1 VPNLIKEVEFSV
13 QQSNSSSQPK
23 SNPMGLTPILLFVV
37 LVVATGLITNDITAM
52 PILVAFFISAGYGLC
67 LNPKGEKIS
76 FSEKVQTFCK
86 GGGDK
91 NIILLVLI
99 FLLAGAFY
107 AVTIDIGARDATVN
121 MALQFVPTA
130 MILPG
135 LFLICCFISFAMG
148 TSMGTITALSPI
160 GAGLANSLGLPVE
173 LALGV
178 VVGGA
183 MFGDNLSFVSDTT
196 IAATRTQGVQL
207 KDKFRANL
215 MVALPAC
222 IATMVLLLVFVDVD
236 TSELIETKD
245 YDVWRILP
253 YLFIIGFALTG
264 FNVITV
270 LAVGIASACV
280 VGLLQGSFTVL
291 TMMHSIQKGMGWM
304 QDLAMI
310 AITIG
315 GIVALMHANGGITW
329 LINRLTKR
337 VTSKKGAEFSIAG
350 LVSFLDITTANNT
363 IAIVTAGPIAS
374 DLNEKYGVDPRRTA
388 SLLDIFSCS
397 FQGLVPY
404 GAQLLS
410 AAAVVGISPL
420 AITPYCWYPMLI
432 FVFGLLAIW
441 FNFPTFEQKIDD
453 ELTGASAAVK

>member
-1 VPNLIKEVEFSV
+1 MHQNQTIAPNPL
-13 QQSNSSSQPK
+13 
-23 SNPMGLTPILLFVV
+23 GLTPILLFVV
-37 LVVATGLITNDITAM
+37 LVVVTGITTNDITAM

-67 LNPKGEKIS
+67 LNPKGEKVS
-76 FSEKVQTFCK
+76 FSQKVQTFCK

-121 MALQFVPTA
+121 MALQFVPSA
-130 MILPG
+130 LILPG

-160 GAGLANSLGLPVE
+160 GAGLASSLGLPVE
-173 LALGV
+173 MALGI

-222 IATMVLLLVFVDVD
+222 FVTMILLLLVDVD
-236 TSELIETKD
+236 TSGIVESGD
-245 YDVWRILP
+245 YDFWRIVP
-253 YLFIIGFALTG
+253 YLCIIAFALTG
-264 FNVITV
+264 FNVISV

-280 VGLLQGSFTVL
+280 VGLFQESFTL
-291 TMMHSIQKGMGWM
+291 LSMMQSIQKGMGWM

-329 LINRLTKR
+329 LIERLTRK
-337 VTSKKGAEFSIAG
+337 VTTKKGAEFSIAG

-363 IAIVTAGPIAS
+363 IAIVTAGPIAK

-432 FVFGLLAIW
+432 FVFGVAAIW
-441 FNFPTFEQKIDD
+441 FGFPRFKEAQDD
-453 ELTGASAAVK
+453 ELTQSA

>member
-1 VPNLIKEVEFSV
+1 MPQTNAIA
-13 QQSNSSSQPK
+13 P
-23 SNPMGLTPILLFVV
+23 NPMGLTPILLFVI
-37 LVVATGLITNDITAM
+37 LVVVTGITTNDITAM

-67 LNPKGEKIS
+67 LNPKGRKVS

-121 MALQFVPTA
+121 LALQFVPTSL
-130 MILPG
+130 ILPG
-135 LFLICCFISFAMG
+135 LFLICCFISFSMG

-160 GAGLANSLGLPVE
+160 GAGLATSLGLPVE
-173 LALGV
+173 MALGI

-215 MVALPAC
+215 MVAVPAC
-222 IATMVLLLVFVDVD
+222 IVTMALLLMVDVD
-236 TSELIETKD
+236 TTGIVDSGD
-245 YDVWRILP
+245 YDFWRILP
-253 YLFIIGFALTG
+253 YLCIIAFALTG
-264 FNVITV
+264 FNVISV
-270 LAVGIASACV
+270 LAVGIASACA
-280 VGLLQGSFTVL
+280 VGLIQGSFTPL
-291 TMMHSIQKGMGWM
+291 SMMHSIQKGMGWM

-329 LINRLTKR
+329 LIERLTRR

-363 IAIVTAGPIAS
+363 IAIVTAGPIAK
-374 DLNEKYGVDPRRTA
+374 DLNDKYGVDPRRTA

-420 AITPYCWYPMLI
+420 SITPYCWYPMLI
-432 FVFGLLAIW
+432 FVFGLAAIW
-441 FNFPTFEQKIDD
+441 FGFPRFVEPQDD
-453 ELTGASAAVK
+453 ELTQTS

>member
-1 VPNLIKEVEFSV
+1 MNNHSENTTPTPNAW
-13 QQSNSSSQPK
+13 
-23 SNPMGLTPILLFVV
+23 GLTPILLFVV
-37 LVVATGLITNDITAM
+37 LVVATGLVTNDITAM
-52 PILVAFFISAGYGLC
+52 PILVAFFISAGFALC
-67 LNPKGEKIS
+67 LNPKDQKLSFADKI
-76 FSEKVQTFCK
+76 QRFCE
-86 GGGDK
+86 GGGNK

-121 MALQFVPTA
+121 MALQFVPSA
-130 MILPG
+130 LILPG

-160 GAGLANSLGLPVE
+160 GAGLAESLGLPVE
-173 LALGV
+173 LALGI

-207 KDKFRANL
+207 KDKFKANL
-215 MVALPAC
+215 IVAIPAC
-222 IATMVLLLVFVDVD
+222 IVTMAMLLFIDVD
-236 TSELIETKD
+236 TSGLVEAGD

-253 YLFIIGFALTG
+253 YFLIIAFALGG

-270 LAVGIASACV
+270 LAVGIASACI
-280 VGLLQGSFTVL
+280 VGLVQGSFTAL
-291 TMMHSIQKGMGWM
+291 SMMQSIQKGMGWM

-315 GIVALMHANGGITW
+315 GIVALMHQNGGLTW
-329 LINRLTKR
+329 LIKKLTSGVK
-337 VTSKKGAEFSIAG
+337 SKKGAEFSIAG
-350 LVSFLDITTANNT
+350 LVSFLDVTTANNT

-374 DLNEKYGVDPRRTA
+374 DLNKKYGVDPRRTA

-432 FVFGLLAIW
+432 FVFGVIAIAFNLPRFTQASNDTLA
-441 FNFPTFEQKIDD
+441 
-453 ELTGASAAVK
+453 

>member
-1 VPNLIKEVEFSV
+1 MSAVQSSTSPNDLSPKNPVPAAPNVL
-13 QQSNSSSQPK
+13 
-23 SNPMGLTPILLFVV
+23 GLTPILLFVV
-37 LVVATGLITNDITAM
+37 LVVATGLLTNDITAM

-67 LNPKGEKIS
+67 LNPKDHKQSFADKI
-76 FSEKVQTFCK
+76 QIFCK
-86 GGGDK
+86 GGGDT

-121 MALQFVPTA
+121 MALQFVPSA

-160 GAGLANSLGLPVE
+160 GAGLAESLGLPVE
-173 LALGV
+173 MALGI

-207 KDKFRANL
+207 KDKFKANL
-215 MVALPAC
+215 VVALPAC
-222 IATMVLLLVFVDVD
+222 LVTMLLLLGIDVD
-236 TSELIETKD
+236 TSQLVEGGD
-245 YDVWRILP
+245 YNGWRILP
-253 YLFIIGFALTG
+253 YLFIIGFALSG
-264 FNVITV
+264 FNVIAV
-270 LAVGIASACV
+270 LAVGIVTACA
-280 VGLLQGSFTVL
+280 VGLWQDSFTL
-291 TMMHSIQKGMGWM
+291 LSMMHSIQKGMGWM

-315 GIVALMHANGGITW
+315 GVVALMHANGGIAW
-329 LINRLTKR
+329 LIHRLTRK
-337 VTSKKGAEFSIAG
+337 VSSKKGAEFSIAG

-363 IAIVTAGPIAS
+363 IAIVTAGPIAK

-432 FVFGLLAIW
+432 FVFGLIAIALNVPK
-441 FNFPTFEQKIDD
+441 FSEKSQDG
-453 ELTGASAAVK
+453 LTQ

>member
-1 VPNLIKEVEFSV
+1 VDQTKAVLPNPL
-13 QQSNSSSQPK
+13 
-23 SNPMGLTPILLFVV
+23 GLTPILLFVV
-37 LVVATGLITNDITAM
+37 LVVATGVVTNDITSM

-67 LNPKGEKIS
+67 LNPRGKRVS
-76 FSEKVQTFCK
+76 FSEKVSTFCK

-121 MALQFVPTA
+121 MALQFVPSA

-135 LFLICCFISFAMG
+135 LFFICCFISFAMG

-160 GAGLANSLGLPVE
+160 GAGLATSLGIPVE
-173 LALGV
+173 MALGI

-196 IAATRTQGVQL
+196 IAATRTQGVRL

-215 MVALPAC
+215 MVALPAS
-222 IATMVLLLVFVDVD
+222 IVTMILLLCVDVD
-236 TSELIETKD
+236 TSSIVEAHD

-253 YLFIIGFALTG
+253 YLCIIGFALSG
-264 FNVITV
+264 FNVISV
-270 LAVGIASACV
+270 LGVGIASACI
-280 VGLLQGSFTVL
+280 VGLIQDSFTML
-291 TMMHSIQKGMGWM
+291 SMMQSIQKGMGWM

-329 LINRLTKR
+329 LIDRLTRK

-374 DLNEKYGVDPRRTA
+374 DLNKKYGVDPRRTA

-420 AITPYCWYPMLI
+420 AITAYCWYPMLI
-432 FVFGLLAIW
+432 FVFGLLAIG
-441 FNFPTFEQKIDD
+441 FGFPRFTSPHDD
-453 ELTGASAAVK
+453 ALAD

>member
-1 VPNLIKEVEFSV
+1 VDQTKAVLPNLL
-13 QQSNSSSQPK
+13 
-23 SNPMGLTPILLFVV
+23 GLTPILLFVV
-37 LVVATGLITNDITAM
+37 LVVATGVVTNDITSM

-67 LNPKGEKIS
+67 LNPRGKRVS
-76 FSEKVQTFCK
+76 FSEKVSTFCK

-121 MALQFVPTA
+121 MALQFVPSA

-135 LFLICCFISFAMG
+135 LFFICCFISFAMG

-160 GAGLANSLGLPVE
+160 GAGLATSLGIPIE
-173 LALGV
+173 MALGI

-196 IAATRTQGVQL
+196 IAATRTQGVRL

-215 MVALPAC
+215 MVALPAS
-222 IATMVLLLVFVDVD
+222 IVTMILLLCVDVD
-236 TSELIETKD
+236 TSSIVEAHD

-253 YLFIIGFALTG
+253 YLCIIGFALSG
-264 FNVITV
+264 FNVISV
-270 LAVGIASACV
+270 LGVGIASACI
-280 VGLLQGSFTVL
+280 VGLIQDSFTML
-291 TMMHSIQKGMGWM
+291 SMMQSIQKGMGWM

-329 LINRLTKR
+329 LIDRLTRK

-374 DLNEKYGVDPRRTA
+374 DLNKKYGVDPRRTA

-420 AITPYCWYPMLI
+420 AITAYCWYPMLI
-432 FVFGLLAIW
+432 FVFGLLAIG
-441 FNFPTFEQKIDD
+441 FGFPRFTSPHDD
-453 ELTGASAAVK
+453 ALAD

>member
-1 VPNLIKEVEFSV
+1 VDQTKAVLPNPF
-13 QQSNSSSQPK
+13 
-23 SNPMGLTPILLFVV
+23 GLTPILLFVV
-37 LVVATGLITNDITAM
+37 LVVATGIVTNDITSM

-67 LNPKGEKIS
+67 LNPKGERVS
-76 FSEKVQTFCK
+76 FSEKVSTFCK

-121 MALQFVPTA
+121 MALQFVPSA

-135 LFLICCFISFAMG
+135 LFFICCFISFAMG

-160 GAGLANSLGLPVE
+160 GAGLATSLGLPIE
-173 LALGV
+173 MALGI

-196 IAATRTQGVQL
+196 IAATRTQGVRL

-215 MVALPAC
+215 MVALPAS
-222 IATMVLLLVFVDVD
+222 IVTMILLLCVDVD
-236 TSELIETKD
+236 TSSIVETQD

-253 YLFIIGFALTG
+253 YLCIIGFALSG
-264 FNVITV
+264 FNVISV
-270 LAVGIASACV
+270 LAVGIASACI
-280 VGLLQGSFTVL
+280 VGFMQNSFTL
-291 TMMHSIQKGMGWM
+291 LSMMQSIQKGMGWM

-329 LINRLTKR
+329 LIDKLTR
-337 VTSKKGAEFSIAG
+337 NVTSKKGAEFSIAG

-374 DLNEKYGVDPRRTA
+374 DLNKKYGVDPRRTA

-432 FVFGLLAIW
+432 FVFGLLAIG
-441 FNFPTFEQKIDD
+441 FGFPRFTSPHDD
-453 ELTGASAAVK
+453 ALAD